1 MIPLH
6 SPCLLFMCALHGWVT
21 LPQLDKLASDG
32 EGNQE
37 AEAMLDKSEVESF
50 VCGVILR
57 I

>member
-1 MIPLH
+1 
-6 SPCLLFMCALHGWVT
+6 MCALRGLVT

-50 VCGVILR
+50 VCGVTAFCVVLLCAFDT
-57 I
+57 